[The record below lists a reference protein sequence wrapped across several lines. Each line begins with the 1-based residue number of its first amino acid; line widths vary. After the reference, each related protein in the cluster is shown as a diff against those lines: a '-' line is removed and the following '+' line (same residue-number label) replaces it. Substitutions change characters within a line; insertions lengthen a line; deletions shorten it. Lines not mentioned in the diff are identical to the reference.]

1 MQNHCWAYLWALT
14 EIRLVNWCHPEAL
27 SRPLSMAKNLH
38 LNCIFHTAWC
48 TAPWEVQKELGRV
61 LEQRHNVL
69 WSTNRRQVQSE
80 AGPNGNLHLLLVIFF
95 TYSFSPW
102 FDMRYDNVK
111 WCNAMLSYECWCCW
125 MNALEKKQF
134 RVRYQ
139 VPLLLSTGVAMLY
152 DRLGQRVRRT
162 SDIPLRGV
170 TLTFIDQMDPL
181 APPLP
186 SFAVVERFD
195 NNMLSLDC
203 ILCRSAIYGLRAR
216 EVFKMI
222 GPGPW
227 RFKVKE
233 AQPNWIWSPRSRTFL
248 WDTVTRVNEGQA
260 NIRYSHRGMDDLA
273 CMSAKLEPNS
283 EWLRQE
289 CDVSRYTVEVTHIQT
304 EHTFFII
311 WHKTC

>member
-1 MQNHCWAYLWALT
+1 MLLNECSWKEAVQS
-14 EIRLVNWCHPEAL
+14 AL
-27 SRPLSMAKNLH
+27 SGSL
-38 LNCIFHTAWC
+38 
-48 TAPWEVQKELGRV
+48 
-61 LEQRHNVL
+61 
-69 WSTNRRQVQSE
+69 
-80 AGPNGNLHLLLVIFF
+80 
-95 TYSFSPW
+95 
-102 FDMRYDNVK
+102 
-111 WCNAMLSYECWCCW
+111 
-125 MNALEKKQF
+125 
-134 RVRYQ
+134 
-139 VPLLLSTGVAMLY
+139 LLLSTGVAMLY
-152 DRLGQRVRRT
+152 DRLGQRPRRT

-170 TLTFIDQMDPL
+170 SLTFIDQTDPL

-195 NNMLSLDC
+195 NNMLSLHC
-203 ILCRSAIYGLRAR
+203 ILCRSAIHGLRAR

-273 CMSAKLEPNS
+273 CMSAKMEPNS

-289 CDVSRYTVEVTHIQT
+289 CGVLDTQLKI
-304 EHTFFII
+304 HTFKQNTLLYHTAQNLLTIF
-311 WHKTC
+311 